1 MNGKRLVA
9 GFLLVFGFVV
19 LIAAPAVIWFYPVP
33 DIPGGWCG
41 SGANHDGYTVVAR
54 GTGRSHYLAACGRKG
69 LLRRAIGCGRTIS

>member
-33 DIPGGWCG
+33 DILGGRRV
-41 SGANHDGYTVVAR
+41 SEANHDGYTVVAVCQVAFLASLPR
-54 GTGRSHYLAACGRKG
+54 RRLWSFRLSYLFQ
-69 LLRRAIGCGRTIS
+69 LR